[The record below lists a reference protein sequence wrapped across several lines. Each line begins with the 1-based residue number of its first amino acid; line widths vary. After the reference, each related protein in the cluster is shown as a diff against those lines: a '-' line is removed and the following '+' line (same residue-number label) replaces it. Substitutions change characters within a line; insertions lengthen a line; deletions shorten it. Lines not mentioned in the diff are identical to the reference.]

1 MSKKKHCLSDDWK
14 KYYDDLAAK
23 AAKES
28 GPHLILGSIQ
38 GRLYINADGDETDA
52 TTLAHIRYL
61 LQAYSTALKSTI
73 PQ

>member
-1 MSKKKHCLSDDWK
+1 MSKKKDLVSDDWK

-28 GPHLILGSIQ
+28 KPHIILGSLH
-38 GRLYINADGDETDA
+38 GSLDSNADGYQTDA
-52 TTLAHIRYL
+52 VTLARIRYL
-61 LQAYSTALKSTI
+61 LQAYSAALKSTI

>member
-1 MSKKKHCLSDDWK
+1 MSKKKVCISDDWK

-38 GRLYINADGDETDA
+38 GSLDINDGGYDADAE
-52 TTLAHIRYL
+52 TLAHIRYL
-61 LQAYSTALKSTI
+61 LQAYTAALKSTI

>member
-14 KYYDDLAAK
+14 KCYGDLAAK
-23 AAKES
+23 AAKER

-38 GRLYINADGDETDA
+38 GSLDINDGGYDADAE
-52 TTLAHIRYL
+52 TLAHIRYL

>member
-1 MSKKKHCLSDDWK
+1 MSKKKVCISDDWK
-14 KYYDDLAAK
+14 KYYDELAST

-28 GPHLILGSIQ
+28 GPHLILGSIR
-38 GRLYINADGDETDA
+38 GSLDINAGGYDTDA
-52 TTLAHIRYL
+52 ETLAHIRYL

>member
-1 MSKKKHCLSDDWK
+1 MSKKKDLVSDDWK

-28 GPHLILGSIQ
+28 GVHLILGSIH
-38 GRLYINADGDETDA
+38 GSLDINAGGYDTDA
-52 TTLAHIRYL
+52 VTLAHIRYL

>member
-28 GPHLILGSIQ
+28 GPRLILGSIQ
-38 GRLYINADGDETDA
+38 GSLDINDGGYDADAE
-52 TTLAHIRYL
+52 TLAHIRYL

>member
-1 MSKKKHCLSDDWK
+1 MSKKKDFVSDGWK
-14 KYYDDLAAK
+14 KYYDELAYE

-38 GRLYINADGDETDA
+38 GRLDINADGDVTDA
-52 TTLAHIRYL
+52 KTLAHIRYL
-61 LQAYSTALKSTI
+61 LQAYSAALKSTI

>member
-1 MSKKKHCLSDDWK
+1 MSKKNHCLSDDWK
-14 KYYDDLAAK
+14 KYYDELAAK

-38 GRLYINADGDETDA
+38 GSLDINAEGYDTDA
-52 TTLAHIRYL
+52 VTLAHIRYL
-61 LQAYSTALKSTI
+61 LQAYSEARKSTI

>member
-38 GRLYINADGDETDA
+38 GSLDINDGGYDADAE
-52 TTLAHIRYL
+52 TLAHIRYL
-61 LQAYSTALKSTI
+61 LQAYSTALKSTR